1 MVNVFLGNFVILKK
15 FKEERYIT
23 ITNDKISEMED
34 IWMIY
39 AIHPYMYTYV
49 FDILTEI
56 FEITV

>member
-39 AIHPYMYTYV
+39 AIYPYMCTYV